1 MGEEEET
8 KEGMEELHT
17 ELGRCAGRGREVRP
31 GKRAAA
37 VSCNLARQS
46 RFKAVMSKE
55 GIKLSRVFPLLGS
68 RLSSAFPVLRG
79 RRLSRALEFPL
90 NFSSC

>member
-1 MGEEEET
+1 MLSIKDKLILQANKSNVDFSQCFNFGMKPALSQPGCSHLCVLLCRLQVEEEEET

-37 VSCNLARQS
+37 VSW
-46 RFKAVMSKE
+46 
-55 GIKLSRVFPLLGS
+55 GGKL
-68 RLSSAFPVLRG
+68 
-79 RRLSRALEFPL
+79 
-90 NFSSC
+90 